1 MNFGQQGYSIKLCL
15 KCSPPPFPGCYGS
28 LKILIEFPMLQ
39 PDHIE
44 HGPGIS
50 ILQLLPAYF
59 IFVLIYLNG
68 SQQKPVNQSEVQ
80 KRICPWGFPQSVVD
94 RYRINPHT
102 PIPVALRLVSS
113 EHKPQ
118 GFSEKTRGLST
129 LWCSTRQCTLTS
141 AFSIS
146 CSDLYHFFLLTA
158 TSCKNRLYRTCLQSL
173 RWMAPG
179 NSKVIERQGRRFC
192 RMLAES
198 CNDFRELRFLTE
210 ILESFLIL

>member
-1 MNFGQQGYSIKLCL
+1 MNFGQQGYSIRLCL
-15 KCSPPPFPGCYGS
+15 KCSPFPGCYGS

-44 HGPGIS
+44 LGPEIS
-50 ILQLLPAYF
+50 ILHLLPAYF
-59 IFVLIYLNG
+59 IFVSIHLNG
-68 SQQKPVNQSEVQ
+68 SQQKPVNQSEAQ

-94 RYRINPHT
+94 RNCRISPHT

-118 GFSEKTRGLST
+118 GFSEKTMGLNT

-146 CSDLYHFFLLTA
+146 VPTSTTSFF
-158 TSCKNRLYRTCLQSL
+158 SL
-173 RWMAPG
+173 PHPVKSAYTEP
-179 NSKVIERQGRRFC
+179 
-192 RMLAES
+192 A
-198 CNDFRELRFLTE
+198 FRV
-210 ILESFLIL
+210 